1 VARALWPETVLA
13 GLAAVLLSV
22 QPASAC
28 HRFKYWAYPFPQKCG
43 VRASPVRTAALPHR
57 RTLPAEP
64 PSLSPIPDLTAVWET
79 TVPQDLLDGVQRKAA
94 ILRLT
99 RNWGKL

>member
-1 VARALWPETVLA
+1 VLA
-13 GLAAVLLSV
+13 GLALALLNAS
-22 QPASAC
+22 PALAC

-43 VRASPVRTAALPHR
+43 LRVGPVRTAALPHR
-57 RTLPAEP
+57 RTLPAGP

-94 ILRLT
+94 ILKLT
-99 RNWGKL
+99 TNWGKL